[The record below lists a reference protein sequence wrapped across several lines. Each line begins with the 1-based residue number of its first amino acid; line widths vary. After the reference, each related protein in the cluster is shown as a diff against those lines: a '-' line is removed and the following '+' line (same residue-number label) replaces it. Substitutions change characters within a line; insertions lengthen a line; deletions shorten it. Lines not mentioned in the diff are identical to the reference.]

1 MADRRGAGKVYK
13 LLAMTG
19 RNYVKDALFGL
30 SVGDALGVP
39 VEFQPRA
46 QLKMEPVTGMR
57 AYGSHHQPVG
67 TWSDDSSM
75 AFCLAETLCTE
86 YNLGSLASRFVHWE
100 SDGYWGAHGQV
111 FDIGIATSSAI
122 DRLKRGVNPILAGNT
137 EESSNGNG
145 SLMRILPLLF
155 FIRDKDIETR
165 FKTIRDVSSLT
176 HRHNRSVI
184 ACFIYLEFA
193 LDLLEGRSKEEAY
206 ESSRIRA
213 AACLEGLEQYTEKER
228 GVFDR
233 VLSGKLQDLKE
244 EEVFS
249 SGYVVHTL
257 EAALWCILTGRSYE
271 ETALR
276 AVNLGEDTDTTGA
289 VAGGLAGLIY
299 GWKQIPGEWM
309 EALARKAEI
318 GELADRLYKK
328 LYN

>member
-1 MADRRGAGKVYK
+1 
-13 LLAMTG
+13 MTG
-19 RNYVKDALFGL
+19 RHYIKDALFGL

-39 VEFQPRA
+39 VEFQPRE
-46 QLKMEPVTGMR
+46 QLKRDPVTGMR
-57 AYGSHHQPVG
+57 AYGSHHQPAG

-75 AFCLAETLCTE
+75 AFCLAEMLCGK

-100 SDGYWGAHGQV
+100 SDGHWGAHGQV

-122 DRLKRGVNPILAGNT
+122 DRLKRGTDPVRAGNT

-155 FIRDKDIETR
+155 FIRDKDIHAR

-176 HRHNRSVI
+176 HAHMRSVI
-184 ACFIYLEFA
+184 GCFIYLEFA
-193 LDLLEGRSKEEAY
+193 LELLDGRSKEQAY
-206 ESSRIRA
+206 DRSRERA
-213 AACLEGLEQYTEKER
+213 VDYLDGEEGYTEKER
-228 GVFDR
+228 QVFDR
-233 VLSGKLQDLKE
+233 ILSGKLPGLKE

-257 EAALWCILTGRSYE
+257 EASLWCVLGGRDYR
-271 ETALR
+271 ETVLS

-299 GWKQIPGEWM
+299 GWEQIPGEWM

-328 LYN
+328 RYN

>member
-1 MADRRGAGKVYK
+1 MN
-13 LLAMTG
+13 G

-39 VEFQPRA
+39 VEFQPRE
-46 QLKMEPVTGMR
+46 QLKRDPVMGMR
-57 AYGSHHQPVG
+57 AYGSHHQPAG

-100 SDGYWGAHGQV
+100 SDGYWGAHGRV

-122 DRLKRGVNPILAGNT
+122 DRLKRGIDPLAAGNT

-165 FKTIRDVSSLT
+165 FKMIRDVSSLT

-193 LDLLEGRSKEEAY
+193 LELLEGRSKELAY
-206 ESSRIRA
+206 DRSRERA
-213 AACLEGLEQYTEKER
+213 AACLEGLEEYTEKER
-228 GVFDR
+228 AVFDR
-233 VLSGKLQDLKE
+233 ILSGKLPGLKE

-257 EAALWCILTGRSYE
+257 EASLWCLLTGRDYR
-271 ETALR
+271 ETVLS

-299 GWKQIPGEWM
+299 GWAQIPAEWM
-309 EALARKAEI
+309 EVLARKAEI